1 MNSTMRRTSAWTG
14 WVAFAACTLLV
25 LGVLNLFQGFTALF
39 SDGYF
44 VTRSGDLLVWN
55 YNTWGVILLI
65 FGGLQILIGGGLL
78 TGATW
83 ARVAGAVLVMLNI
96 IGEIGFLAAHPV
108 WSTIVIALDLVVL
121 FALTVRWNASQGYPD
136 RDESTAEW
144 RARDEEA
151 YRSGTGAHRRTDSGE
166 TMP

>member
-1 MNSTMRRTSAWTG
+1 MNSTTRRASAWTG

-44 VTRSGDLLVWN
+44 VTRSGELLVWN

-65 FGGLQILIGGGLL
+65 FGGLQLLIGGGLL

-83 ARVAGAVLVMLNI
+83 ARVAGSVLVMLNI

-108 WSTIVIALDLVVL
+108 WSTIVVALDLVVL
-121 FALTVRWNASQGYPD
+121 FALTVRWDAAQGY
-136 RDESTAEW
+136 RGESVAEW
-144 RARDEEA
+144 QARDEEA
-151 YRSGTGAHRRTDSGE
+151 YRTGTGAHRRPDRDE

>member
-1 MNSTMRRTSAWTG
+1 MNSTTRRTSAWSG

-65 FGGLQILIGGGLL
+65 FGGLQLLIGGGLL
-78 TGATW
+78 TGKTW
-83 ARVAGAVLVMLNI
+83 ARVAGSLLVMLNI
-96 IGEIGFLAAHPV
+96 IAEIGFLAAHPV
-108 WSTIVIALDLVVL
+108 WSTIVVALDLVVL
-121 FALTVRWNASQGYPD
+121 YALTVRWGAAQGY
-136 RDESTAEW
+136 RDESIAEW
-144 RARDEEA
+144 QARDEEA
-151 YRSGTGAHRRTDSGE
+151 YRTGTGAHRRSDRDE